1 MNETKGI
8 DAERVKKTERI
19 KKVAQGV
26 GDLPTLPTVVSKM
39 IGLIDDQNASADT
52 LARLIS
58 TDAALTARLLKRAN
72 AAYYGYQR
80 EISTVNMAIA
90 VLGFGAV
97 KDMGLW
103 LSVFDTFKGADSAAA
118 GFDAVK
124 FWEHSAACGVA
135 ARMLSKSC
143 ASRHAGEAFVAGL
156 LHDMG
161 KMMLNRYFGA
171 DLVAVLKTAQS
182 DGYDLDRAENEILGV
197 GHGDVGAWLA
207 ENWNLPP
214 IICDAV
220 KHHHAPWEAAVEPAF
235 AATVT
240 VADTLC
246 HLAKIGDSGRKVCP
260 EYDERLWQ
268 IFDNENIPI
277 DESDLRRL
285 QADFLAE
292 YGESDAYAVAV
303 DGNNNIF

>member
-1 MNETKGI
+1 MTMNESRRI
-8 DAERVKKTERI
+8 DTERI

-39 IGLIDDQNASADT
+39 IGLIDDQHTSADT

-72 AAYYGYQR
+72 ASYYGYQR
-80 EISTVNMAIA
+80 EISTVNMAIS

-103 LSVFDTFKGADSAAA
+103 LSVFDTFKGSDAAA
-118 GFDAVK
+118 TGFDAVK
-124 FWEHSAACGVA
+124 FWEHSSACGVA

-143 ASRHAGEAFVAGL
+143 ASRYAGEAFVAGL

-171 DLVAVLKTAQS
+171 ELVEVLKTAQS
-182 DGYDLDRAENEILGV
+182 EGYDLDKAESEILGV
-197 GHGDVGAWLA
+197 GHGYVGAWLA

-220 KHHHAPWEAAVEPAF
+220 KYHHAPWEAKVEPAF
-235 AATVT
+235 VATVT
-240 VADTLC
+240 VADILC
-246 HLAKIGDSGRKVCP
+246 HQTKIGDSGRKVCP
-260 EYDERLWQ
+260 KYDERLWQ
-268 IFDNENIPI
+268 IFDSADIPI

-285 QADFLAE
+285 QADFSAE
-292 YGESDAYAVAV
+292 YGESDAHAVAASGGN
-303 DGNNNIF
+303 DG

>member
-1 MNETKGI
+1 MNETRRI
-8 DAERVKKTERI
+8 DTERI

-39 IGLIDDQNASADT
+39 IGMIDDRHTSADT

-58 TDAALTARLLKRAN
+58 TDAALTAGLLKRAN
-72 AAYYGYQR
+72 SSYYGYQR

-90 VLGFGAV
+90 VLGFDAV
-97 KDMGLW
+97 KDIVLR
-103 LSVFDTFKGADSAAA
+103 LSVFDTFKSADPAVS

-124 FWEHSAACGVA
+124 FWEHSSACGVA
-135 ARMLSKSC
+135 ARMLSKNC
-143 ASRHAGEAFVAGL
+143 ESRYAGEAFVAGL

-171 DLVAVLKTAQS
+171 ELLEVLKTAENG
-182 DGYDLDRAENEILGV
+182 DYGLDRAENEILGV
-197 GHGDVGAWLA
+197 GHGYVGAWLA

-220 KHHHAPWEAAVEPAF
+220 KYHHAPWDAKVEPAF
-235 AATVT
+235 VAVVT
-240 VADTLC
+240 VADIIC
-246 HLAKIGDSGRKVCP
+246 HLAKIGDSGRKACP
-260 EYDERLWQ
+260 KYDERLWQ
-268 IFDNENIPI
+268 IFDSAGIPI

-292 YGESDAYAVAV
+292 YGESDAYAVAADV
-303 DGNNNIF
+303 

>member
-103 LSVFDTFKGADSAAA
+103 LSVFDTFKGADST

-124 FWEHSAACGVA
+124 FWEHSSACGVA
-135 ARMLSKSC
+135 ARMLSKSY
-143 ASRHAGEAFVAGL
+143 ASRYSGETFVAGL

-171 DLVAVLKTAQS
+171 ELVEVLKTAQS
-182 DGYDLDRAENEILGV
+182 EDYDLDRAENEILGV

-220 KHHHAPWEAAVEPAF
+220 KYHHAPWDAKAEPAF
-235 AATVT
+235 VATVT
-240 VADTLC
+240 VADALC

-260 EYDERLWQ
+260 KYDERLWQ
-268 IFDNENIPI
+268 IFDDEDIPI
-277 DESDLRRL
+277 DESDLPRL

-303 DGNNNIF
+303 DGNNSNL

>member
-1 MNETKGI
+1 MVQ
-8 DAERVKKTERI
+8 AESRRINTERI

-26 GDLPTLPTVVSKM
+26 GDLPALPTVVSKM
-39 IGLIDDQNASADT
+39 IGMIDDRSASADA

-72 AAYYGYQR
+72 SSPYGYQR
-80 EISTVNMAIA
+80 EISTVNMAIS
-90 VLGFGAV
+90 VLGFNTV

-103 LSVFDTFKGADSAAA
+103 ISVFDTFKGTGPAAT

-124 FWEHSAACGVA
+124 FWEHCSACGVA
-135 ARMLSKSC
+135 ARMLSKNS
-143 ASRHAGEAFVAGL
+143 ASRYAGEAFVAGL

-161 KMMLNRYFGA
+161 KMMLDRYFG
-171 DLVAVLKTAQS
+171 DELLEVLKTAQN
-182 DGYDLDRAENEILGV
+182 DGYDLDRAESEILGV
-197 GHGDVGAWLA
+197 GHGYVGAWLA

-220 KHHHAPWEAAVEPAF
+220 KYHHAPWEAKVEPSF
-235 AATVT
+235 VATVT
-240 VADTLC
+240 VADILC
-246 HLAKIGDSGRKVCP
+246 HLAKTGDSGRKGCP
-260 EYDERLWQ
+260 IYDERLWQ
-268 IFDNENIPI
+268 IFDSANIPI

-292 YGESDAYAVAV
+292 YGASEAYGVV
-303 DGNNNIF
+303 S

>member
-1 MNETKGI
+1 MNESRRI
-8 DAERVKKTERI
+8 NTERI
-19 KKVAQGV
+19 KRVAQGV

-39 IGLIDDQNASADT
+39 IGMIDDRSVSADT

-72 AAYYGYQR
+72 ASYYEHQR

-90 VLGFGAV
+90 VLGVDVV
-97 KDMGLW
+97 KDIVLR
-103 LSVFDTFKGADSAAA
+103 LSVFDTFKGAGPAAT

-135 ARMLSKSC
+135 ARMLSKNS
-143 ASRHAGEAFVAGL
+143 ASRYAGEAFVAGL

-171 DLVAVLKTAQS
+171 ELVEVLKTAENEN
-182 DGYDLDRAENEILGV
+182 YDLDMAESEILGV
-197 GHGDVGAWLA
+197 GHGYVGSWLA

-220 KHHHAPWEAAVEPAF
+220 KYHHAPWDAKVEPAF
-235 AATVT
+235 VATIT
-240 VADTLC
+240 VADALC
-246 HLAKIGDSGRKVCP
+246 HLTKIGDSGRKACP
-260 EYDERLWQ
+260 KYDERLWH
-268 IFDNENIPI
+268 IFDGAGIPI
-277 DESDLRRL
+277 DESDLKRL
-285 QADFLAE
+285 QADFLTE
-292 YGESDAYAVAV
+292 YGESEAYAMA
-303 DGNNNIF
+303 GNV